1 MTKTVYEFDTSAE
14 KPQGLKP
21 WEQSVFDGL
30 KAKGFPQPSEIDD
43 PLLLS
48 EPGNLSESE
57 LSSVKFD
64 DEGVRFLML
73 CLAREVH
80 HFAASRDIPQGS
92 VEDQLP
98 LVFCELNRRIGD
110 LLDVR
115 CVSAGDAS
123 SLAGL
128 SIHFSYPVY
137 RLVAAAAKNRAA
149 CLVDGD

>member
-1 MTKTVYEFDTSAE
+1 MTKPVYEYDTSSE

-30 KAKGFPQPSEIDD
+30 KCPMILHPSEVRE
-43 PLLLS
+43 PRELS
-48 EPGNLSESE
+48 EAE
-57 LSSVKFD
+57 LRTIKTD
-64 DEGVRFLML
+64 DKGVRFLML

-110 LLDVR
+110 LLDAR
-115 CVSAGDAS
+115 CVPAGDAS

-128 SIHFSYPVY
+128 RIHFSYPVY
-137 RLVAAAAKNRAA
+137 RLVAEAAKDRAA
-149 CLVDGD
+149 GIVDGD